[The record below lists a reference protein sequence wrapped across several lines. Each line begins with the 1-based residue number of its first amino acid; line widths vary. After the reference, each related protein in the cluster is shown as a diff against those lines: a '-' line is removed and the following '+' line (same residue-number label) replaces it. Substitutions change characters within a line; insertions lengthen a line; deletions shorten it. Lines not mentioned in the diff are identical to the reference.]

1 MHAHK
6 QAPTSL
12 FTLASERETE
22 TEIIRRER
30 ERELIK
36 WLGKS
41 LSMKGY
47 VNQTPSVMGRAT
59 VVA

>member
-6 QAPTSL
+6 QASTSL

-22 TEIIRRER
+22 TEIIRRGGE
-30 ERELIK
+30 ELIK

-41 LSMKGY
+41 LSTKGY
-47 VNQTPSVMGRAT
+47 VNQTPSVMGRAV